1 MTTTK
6 GETGRT
12 GQSGGEERQERQ
24 HRSTREG
31 REHARGGAPGSGSVG
46 FYLRG
51 ARWGAA
57 ESSRDEDM
65 QGVHRAATRRKL
77 IPPIVYHWS
86 IDPCGDLAVL
96 WRVQDTKHL
105 GDHRVMREGRWREGG
120 GVGGGR
126 RFHAS
131 LKLSN
136 HATVVWFQFARY
148 FLK

>member
-77 IPPIVYHWS
+77 LPPIVYHWS

-105 GDHRVMREGRWREGG
+105 GDHRVMREGTWREGG
-120 GVGGGR
+120 GGVAGVM
-126 RFHAS
+126 
-131 LKLSN
+131 LP
-136 HATVVWFQFARY
+136 
-148 FLK
+148 